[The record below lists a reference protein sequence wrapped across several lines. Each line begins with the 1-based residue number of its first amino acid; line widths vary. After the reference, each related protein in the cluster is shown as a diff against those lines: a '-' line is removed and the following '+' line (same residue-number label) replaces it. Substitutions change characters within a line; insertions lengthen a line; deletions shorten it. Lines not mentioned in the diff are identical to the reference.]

1 VERVDNPHKQSLD
14 EMDARIA
21 RFDAMIERAK
31 DLPSWPTLAAQ
42 VARLVQAIATL
53 TARVEALE
61 QEYEVLRQRELLRL
75 WEHTSP
81 AKNGRDT

>member
-1 VERVDNPHKQSLD
+1 MERVADPHNQSLD
-14 EMDARIA
+14 DMGARIA
-21 RFDAMIERAK
+21 RLEAMMERATS
-31 DLPSWPTLAAQ
+31 LPSWPTMAAQ
-42 VARLVQAIATL
+42 LERLTQVIETL

-61 QEYEVLRQRELLRL
+61 QECEALRQRELIRL